1 MKGNGGKKG
10 RGDREDAIGYRVDTR
25 ACRFWARNGPTLP
38 REAGFTRIQFTEK
51 DFYVSFLFF
60 FLLPFLPPFLPR
72 FFAFCFLRSSFVFF
86 FLFFFCVSS
95 YREGILVKYQ
105 MRHFYRGFIASTSDK
120 FLGIKVENPRCTRL
134 RILSDLI
141 GWMCLVPSY
150 RS

>member
-1 MKGNGGKKG
+1 MKKKERERRSRRCNRLPCGHACVPILSPKRSNFAQGGWFHSYSIY
-10 RGDREDAIGYRVDTR
+10 RE
-25 ACRFWARNGPTLP
+25 RFLCL
-38 REAGFTRIQFTEK
+38 FSF
-51 DFYVSFLFF
+51 FSSFFLFY
-60 FLLPFLPPFLPR
+60 PPFLPR
-72 FFAFCFLRSSFVFF
+72 FFAFCFLRSSFVFSF
-86 FLFFFCVSS
+86 FLFFCVSS

>member
-1 MKGNGGKKG
+1 MEERKGEEIAKMQSATVWTRVRADSEPETVQLCPG
-10 RGDREDAIGYRVDTR
+10 R
-25 ACRFWARNGPTLP
+25 L
-38 REAGFTRIQFTEK
+38 
-51 DFYVSFLFF
+51 VSLVFNLQRKIFMSLFF
-60 FLLPFLPPFLPR
+60 FSSFFLFYPPFLPR
-72 FFAFCFLRSSFVFF
+72 FFAFCFLRSSFVFSF
-86 FLFFFCVSS
+86 FLFFCVSS